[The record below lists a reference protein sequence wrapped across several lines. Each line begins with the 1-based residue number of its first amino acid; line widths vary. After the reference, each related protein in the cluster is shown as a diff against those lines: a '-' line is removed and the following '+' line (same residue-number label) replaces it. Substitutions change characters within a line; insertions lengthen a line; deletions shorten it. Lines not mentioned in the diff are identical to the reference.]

1 MASVLVAYLVR
12 GEKTTQSQFLS
23 AIAITVGAL
32 ITSIATFDLES
43 TGILLTLATNLLH
56 SIQNLHTAK
65 ANENKFLSPFGK

>member
-43 TGILLTLATNLLH
+43 IGILLTLATNLLH